1 MHLKFVNASNMDQ
14 PLAINLAGT
23 SGAHDAKLTSLHAAT
38 YEATN
43 SINAPEAIH
52 PVESAV
58 SIPSGLWTYTVPAL
72 MIEILGVP
80 LR

>member
-1 MHLKFVNASNMDQ
+1 MDQ
-14 PLAINLAGT
+14 PLAINLTGT
-23 SGAHDAKLTSLHAAT
+23 IDAHDAKMTSLHAAT

-43 SINAPEAIH
+43 SISDPEAIH

-58 SIPSGLWTYTVPAL
+58 SIPSGLWTHTIAAL
-72 MIEILGVP
+72 TIEVLEVP